1 MLEKTTIE
9 CLEIVESTG
18 RELKAIHTE
27 DHFKSKNSIDYA
39 NHMTLLLLANKIKNY
54 LKDNASDEFKER
66 FSL

>member
-1 MLEKTTIE
+1 MLETTTID
-9 CLEIVESTG
+9 CLAIVVTTVD
-18 RELKAIHTE
+18 ELHDIHVE